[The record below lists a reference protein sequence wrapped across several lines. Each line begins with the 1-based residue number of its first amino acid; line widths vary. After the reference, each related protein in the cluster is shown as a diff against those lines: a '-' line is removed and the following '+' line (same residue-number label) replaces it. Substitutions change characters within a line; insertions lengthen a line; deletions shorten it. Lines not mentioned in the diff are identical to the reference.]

1 MLKIKNIESI
11 KSKEFHWEGKA
22 WVLYGVDVSNTEY
35 KFIFMPKDSIV
46 DVYITQKAQLVLLN
60 RTKHNRRGYRLWTT
74 DGTHTYVNT
83 NDIRNWKELVQMVCK
98 NKMIC

>member
-1 MLKIKNIESI
+1 MLVIKNIADI
-11 KSKEFHWEGKA
+11 KNKEFSYAGKQ
-22 WVLYGVDVSNTEY
+22 WVLYGAYASNIEY
-35 KFIFMPKDSIV
+35 RFIFMPKTTIL
-46 DVYITQKAQLVLLN
+46 DVYVIQNSQLVLLN

-83 NDIRNWKELVQMVCK
+83 NDIRNWTELVEMVFK

>member
-1 MLKIKNIESI
+1 MLVIKNIADI
-11 KSKEFHWEGKA
+11 KNKEFSYNGKG
-22 WVLYGVDVSNTEY
+22 WILYGAYATNIEY
-35 KFIFMPKDSIV
+35 RFIFMPKDSIAM
-46 DVYITQKAQLVLLN
+46 VYITTKAQLVLLN

-83 NDIRNWKELVQMVCK
+83 NDIRNWTELVEMVFK